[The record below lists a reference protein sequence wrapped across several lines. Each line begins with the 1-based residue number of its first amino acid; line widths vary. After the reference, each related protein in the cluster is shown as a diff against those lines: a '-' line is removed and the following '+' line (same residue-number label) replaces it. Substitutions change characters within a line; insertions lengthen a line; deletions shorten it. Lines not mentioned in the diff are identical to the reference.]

1 LIVGAY
7 LLWRAHQQRRS
18 PLLLVGLT
26 SILVGVGSFLF
37 HSSGTFVG
45 ELFDLGGMYLIGSL
59 MVTME
64 VRRFVKLPLSRLVMC
79 FFGISAV
86 SMLLVIAFRTVGI
99 IVFGVQVAM
108 VYASNIYWR
117 WLARRRRASAF
128 WASRNVPSTNH
139 RAAYWL
145 GGTFLFALGI
155 WTLDLTGVV
164 CAPNNHIFTGHSV
177 WHILTAVCLIFFFRH
192 QEQFVTPHAL
202 QTVIPPVRHS
212 PQ

>member
-1 LIVGAY
+1 
-7 LLWRAHQQRRS
+7 
-18 PLLLVGLT
+18 LVGLT

-37 HSSGTFVG
+37 HSSGTFAG

-64 VRRFVKLPLSRLVMC
+64 VRRFLPLSLGSLMTC

-86 SMLLVIAFRTVGI
+86 SMLLVIAFRSIGI
-99 IVFGVQVAM
+99 LVFGIQVAT

-117 WLARRRRASAF
+117 WLRRQRRAAWGF
-128 WASRNVPSTNH
+128 GPQGERMTAKTDH

-164 CAPNNHIFTGHSV
+164 CAPNNHIFNGHSV
-177 WHILTAVCLIFFFRH
+177 WHVLTAVCLIFFFRH
-192 QEQFVTPHAL
+192 QEQFVTPSLPRAEA
-202 QTVIPPVRHS
+202 PPL
-212 PQ
+212 PTPP